1 LPKIPLGTNKPNR
14 PLAGCRILV
23 SRARK
28 QAGALSSQL
37 RELGCGVIEIPFIE
51 IRKPSSYKPLDTA
64 LRNLAGYDWLIL
76 TSVNGVEALFA
87 RLGRLKLNRG
97 ALSHLKIAA
106 IGPATKKAIEAH
118 DVHVQVTPKE
128 YVAES
133 VVSALHRRVK
143 GKRILLVRAKVARD
157 VIPRELRKAGASVD
171 VIEAYETVA
180 PESSRKRLQAAVMSA
195 RRPHAITFTSSSTVK
210 NFVGLLGLRAARA
223 ALKKSG
229 PERGIHSASIGPVT
243 SATLREL
250 GLPVDIEAREYTI
263 PGLVAALTQT
273 SQAMRSSR
281 AAASG
286 RQ

>member
-1 LPKIPLGTNKPNR
+1 LPKIPLGTNKQNR
-14 PLAGCRILV
+14 PLAGCRVLV

-180 PESSRKRLQAAVMSA
+180 PESSRKRLQAALTSA

>member
-1 LPKIPLGTNKPNR
+1 LPKIPLGTNKQNR
-14 PLAGCRILV
+14 PLAGCRVLV

-87 RLGRLKLNRG
+87 RLGKLKLNRG

-180 PESSRKRLQAAVMSA
+180 PESSRKRLQAALTSA